1 MTGTATLPRSAVA
14 AAPRALPGWVWVGL
28 VALLALAALVAS
40 LLLSGWLFPTF
51 SANNDEPGYAYQ
63 ARLLLDGSLTLP
75 ADVYEPFFRPWISG
89 RIADRLVPVFPPVWP
104 AVLAVSELLSGSMRP
119 AAALTAAAA
128 VVLVVLFAREVTGD
142 RWLAVLAGA
151 LVLASPFFLVQT
163 ATLLAYPFAV
173 VLQLAFAV
181 CLLRAARTGRA
192 GWALAAGVLVGLAAF
207 ARSYDAVL
215 FALPVGVAVLVSLA
229 RDRQRLLRT
238 VAWGLAGA
246 LPVLAAILA
255 YNVATTGEPL
265 RFALQAAAP
274 GNQFG
279 FGPRSIVVGAPLVQ
293 YDLAEAVR
301 TSTLTVL
308 ALPGWTFGGLLVVP
322 LAILGWALLT
332 RRAAWL
338 LLALVAVFP
347 VGYFFWWGNALA
359 TMGVALFGPQYYL
372 PALAPLAVLV
382 AAGLADVWRRRRTAA
397 VLIACALL
405 AATLVRLPER
415 IALNAGFRDDHAG
428 ELAAVDAAV
437 DGPAVVLIPSERD
450 GPWIGHPRPHLLND
464 VDLADPVIY
473 AADSGA
479 ANLVLPERFPDRA
492 LYRLEPRAGGPV
504 VVPVEAVTGPELAV
518 RTTVTNTTGQR
529 VVSVYATD
537 GQRTDRW
544 ILDQDSRLGA
554 TYAVDWLLEPG
565 GLRPATAGPVAA
577 EPVVAEDDLELGAG
591 GSLAI
596 GVAQGPTPD
605 LATAA
610 VAEQRTAARVDG
622 GQVAV
627 LAPGSPWRAPSPS
640 GPWTAEPV
648 DDALGLT
655 VAPVP

>member
-1 MTGTATLPRSAVA
+1 VTGTATLPRNSLA
-14 AAPRALPGWVWVGL
+14 AARGTLPGWAWGGL
-28 VALLALAALVAS
+28 VALLAAAALVAS

-51 SANNDEPGYAYQ
+51 SANNDEPGYVYQ
-63 ARLLLDGSLTLP
+63 ARLLLDGRVTLP

-89 RIADRLVPVFPPVWP
+89 RIGDQLVPVFPPVWP
-104 AVLAVSELLSGSMRP
+104 AVLAISELVTGSMRP

-128 VVLVVLFAREVTGD
+128 IVLVVLFAREVTGD
-142 RWLAVLAGA
+142 RGLAVLAGA

-173 VLQLAFAV
+173 VVQLAFAV

-192 GWALAAGVLVGLAAF
+192 GWALAAGVLAGLAAF

-215 FALPVGVAVLVSLA
+215 FALPVGVAVLATLA
-229 RDRQRLLRT
+229 RDRPRLLRT
-238 VAWGLAGA
+238 VGWGLAGA
-246 LPVLAAILA
+246 LPILAAILL

-279 FGPRSIVVGAPLVQ
+279 FGPRSIVVGAPLVD

-301 TSTLTVL
+301 TTMLTAL
-308 ALPGWTFGGLLVVP
+308 ALPGWTFGGLLAVP
-322 LAILGWALLT
+322 LAILGWTLLA
-332 RRAAWL
+332 RRVAWL
-338 LLALVAVFP
+338 LLALVAIFP

-397 VLIACALL
+397 VLIGCALL
-405 AATLVRLPER
+405 AATAVRLPER
-415 IALNAGFRDDHAG
+415 IAVNAGFRDDHAA

-464 VDLADPVIY
+464 VDLTDPVLY

-479 ANLVLPERFPDRA
+479 ANPVLAERFPDRA
-492 LYRLEPRAGGPV
+492 LFRLEPRVGGPV
-504 VVPVEAVTGPELAV
+504 VAPVQAVAGGELAV

-537 GQRTDRW
+537 GQRIDRW
-544 ILDQDSRLGA
+544 IVDEDSRLGA
-554 TYAVDWLLEPG
+554 TYALDWRLGPD
-565 GLRPATAGPVAA
+565 GLRPSAAGPVAA
-577 EPVVAEDDLELGAG
+577 DDGLDLGAG
-591 GSLAI
+591 GPLAI
-596 GVAQGPTPD
+596 GVGQGPTPD

-622 GQVAV
+622 GQIVV
-627 LAPGSPWRAPSPS
+627 LAPGAPWRAPSPG

-655 VAPVP
+655 VAAP

>member
-14 AAPRALPGWVWVGL
+14 AAPRALPGWVWIGL
-28 VALLALAALVAS
+28 VALMALAALVAS
-40 LLLSGWLFPTF
+40 LVLSGWLFPTF

-63 ARLLLDGSLTLP
+63 ARLLLDGRLTLP

-89 RIADRLVPVFPPVWP
+89 RIGDRLVPVFPPVWP
-104 AVLAVSELLSGSMRP
+104 AVLAASELLSGSMRP
-119 AAALTAAAA
+119 AAALTAAVAI
-128 VVLVVLFAREVTGD
+128 VLVVLFAREVTGD

-151 LVLASPFFLVQT
+151 LVLASPFFLFQT

-173 VLQLAFAV
+173 AVQLAFAV

-192 GWALAAGVLVGLAAF
+192 GWALAAGVLAGLAAF

-229 RDRQRLLRT
+229 RDRPRLLRT
-238 VAWGLAGA
+238 VGWGLAGA

-279 FGPRSIVVGAPLVQ
+279 FGPRSIVVGAPPVQ

-301 TSTLTVL
+301 TTAATVL

-322 LAILGWALLT
+322 LAILGWALLA

-372 PALAPLAVLV
+372 PALAPLAVLI

-397 VLIACALL
+397 VLIGCALL
-405 AATLVRLPER
+405 AATAVRLPER
-415 IALNAGFRDDHAG
+415 IALNAGFRDDHAA

-450 GPWIGHPRPHLLND
+450 GPWIGHPRPHLVND

-479 ANLVLPERFPDRA
+479 ANLVLPQRFPDRA
-492 LYRLEPRAGGPV
+492 LFR
-504 VVPVEAVTGPELAV
+504 PELAV

-537 GQRTDRW
+537 GRRSDRW

-554 TYAVDWLLEPG
+554 TYAVDWLLGPD
-565 GLRPATAGPVAA
+565 GLRPAATGPAVAGPAR
-577 EPVVAEDDLELGAG
+577 AEDDLDLGAG
-591 GSLAI
+591 GPLAI

-605 LATAA
+605 LASAA

-655 VAPVP
+655 VTAAP